1 MDARGGGRGPSVRD
15 GTPGPAGRGGRV
27 QGGAAGSGCPA
38 LPGRRGDRAAFG
50 ISGGGPPQST
60 AEYPWR
66 WLRRGEARGAR
77 PAAPLSPAEAGKGGG
92 SAGAPARDL
101 AAPPGRRPRPRGS
114 PSWAG
119 LFRLRSSTREP
130 EGLAHAKRGSPPA
143 RAPRSRPHQPRE
155 SRLERGFIFKTTSR
169 GAQAAS
175 NFPPCARGRLSAL
188 WGAGDQGGAPG
199 G

>member
-1 MDARGGGRGPSVRD
+1 MHGAGAGVRAC
-15 GTPGPAGRGGRV
+15 GT
-27 QGGAAGSGCPA
+27 
-38 LPGRRGDRAAFG
+38 GRRGQRGGVGECREAPQDPAARLCPAAAGAAQPLGFRE
-50 ISGGGPPQST
+50 GGPPQST

-92 SAGAPARDL
+92 SAGAPVRDL

-119 LFRLRSSTREP
+119 LFRLRSRTREP
-130 EGLAHAKRGSPPA
+130 EGLAHAKRGSLPA

-169 GAQAAS
+169 GA
-175 NFPPCARGRLSAL
+175 
-188 WGAGDQGGAPG
+188 
-199 G
+199 